1 MRWLRRLYRAGA
13 VVLGLLGLAVII
25 AFLLPVSV
33 TVTPL
38 QPRADTRYWHMEGG
52 YRIAYTLLTP
62 PLGVAERV
70 PVIFLHG
77 GPGGYVHSSI
87 IRALQPLADAGHRVY
102 LYDQHGSGLSDR
114 LDRPKGSRFNDQVD
128 DLEEIVTQ
136 QLGASHVALI
146 GHSHGARI
154 AVHFAATHPAQ
165 VEALVLS
172 SPGNLEPSLNDP
184 NGHATVEA
192 TYPVPTALH
201 FQPPEDEQYRQDTA
215 LSAMPLKVILAQ
227 AAAMAFDLK
236 LLPDAEVDAAL
247 NTLAAG
253 FTRNMVCDPANV
265 QAEEGGAGFYVRTG
279 ANWFADVEDPR
290 PRMRQ
295 FTSPVL
301 VLQGQCD
308 FVPYAEAYEYAALF
322 PKARYRFIERAGH
335 LIWWEQASSYA
346 AAIVEFL
353 ATPEP
358 EMGWTP
364 PAGKRQQ
371 LLWPEGAPDM
381 PAGPPREE
389 SVFQVNKVP
398 GREYTGIAEVS
409 APTITVFPAQGE
421 PKGVAI
427 IVFPGGGF
435 RILAI
440 DIEGTEICDWI
451 SSRGIACVLLKYRVP
466 GSNHHWD
473 SDCRCHITP
482 PVPLALRDAQRAIRM
497 VRAQAESLGVAP
509 DRIGVIGFSAGG
521 YLVAQVSTVRE
532 SAYLPKDRIDQE
544 SNRPDFAI
552 AMYPGHLCR
561 AGGVLDPSLP
571 VGPHVPPTFLLQA
584 WDDPVDDICNSTLY
598 ARALDAAGVSAEVH
612 LFASGGHA
620 FGLRPTGQP
629 ISDWPKLVE
638 RWLQTTALGSHAHAA
653 SASAPTPAQ

>member
-253 FTRNMVCDPANV
+253 FTRNMSA
-265 QAEEGGAGFYVRTG
+265 T
-279 ANWFADVEDPR
+279 
-290 PRMRQ
+290 PRMCKPKRAVRASTFAPVQ
-295 FTSPVL
+295 TGSPMSRTRAHACANSPHRYWSCRGNAISCL
-301 VLQGQCD
+301 TRRPMSTPLC
-308 FVPYAEAYEYAALF
+308 F
-322 PKARYRFIERAGH
+322 PMPGT
-335 LIWWEQASSYA
+335 ASSS
-346 AAIVEFL
+346 
-353 ATPEP
+353 
-358 EMGWTP
+358 G
-364 PAGKRQQ
+364 
-371 LLWPEGAPDM
+371 
-381 PAGPPREE
+381 
-389 SVFQVNKVP
+389 
-398 GREYTGIAEVS
+398 
-409 APTITVFPAQGE
+409 QG
-421 PKGVAI
+421 
-427 IVFPGGGF
+427 
-435 RILAI
+435 
-440 DIEGTEICDWI
+440 T
-451 SSRGIACVLLKYRVP
+451 
-466 GSNHHWD
+466 
-473 SDCRCHITP
+473 
-482 PVPLALRDAQRAIRM
+482 
-497 VRAQAESLGVAP
+497 
-509 DRIGVIGFSAGG
+509 
-521 YLVAQVSTVRE
+521 
-532 SAYLPKDRIDQE
+532 
-544 SNRPDFAI
+544 
-552 AMYPGHLCR
+552 
-561 AGGVLDPSLP
+561 
-571 VGPHVPPTFLLQA
+571 
-584 WDDPVDDICNSTLY
+584 
-598 ARALDAAGVSAEVH
+598 
-612 LFASGGHA
+612 
-620 FGLRPTGQP
+620 
-629 ISDWPKLVE
+629 
-638 RWLQTTALGSHAHAA
+638 
-653 SASAPTPAQ
+653 